1 MKKILVLTHEYYPF
15 KGGVARYC
23 YNMFKFFDVDD
34 YMVATDHT
42 EVLSKDN
49 VLHVNLTSKFIKPS
63 WLFSFWKIRK
73 IIKDNNIKQVFTPNI
88 LPLGSMAHW
97 LGVPYV
103 ISLHGLDINLAL
115 KNKPRL
121 TTKILKRAAKI
132 IVNTKNTAKLISH
145 LDIPKNKIH
154 LIYPSLDF
162 KIKYD
167 PNKLLKIKQSLKIKS
182 NDRVLLTVGRLNS
195 RKGQDMVIR
204 ALNQLKKDFN
214 LKYIIVGSGD
224 FKKELLLLIRKY
236 QLQNRVFIYSGVED
250 EDLIYY
256 YKLANIFV
264 MPNRSSE
271 TDIEG
276 FGIVFLEAARLSIPI
291 IGGDSGGVT
300 ELFTHEKDALLVKTD
315 NLDQLIEYIRRLLNN
330 PQEADKLAKR
340 AFARSQDFADAQEQS
355 LILSKI
361 L

>member
-1 MKKILVLTHEYYPF
+1 MKKTLLLTHEYYPF

-23 YNMFKFFDVDD
+23 YNMFKFFDKDD
-34 YMVATDHT
+34 YLVVTDHP
-42 EVLSKDN
+42 EVKTQDN
-49 VLHVNLTSKFIKPS
+49 IINVRLTHKFIKPS

-73 IIKDNNIKQVFTPNI
+73 IIKDNDIEQIFTPNI

-97 LGVPYV
+97 LGVPYI

-121 TTKILKRAAKI
+121 TAKILSRADKI

-145 LDIPKNKIH
+145 LKFPQDKIR
-154 LIYPSLDF
+154 LVYPSLDF
-162 KIKYD
+162 NASHNPD
-167 PNKLLKIKQSLKIKS
+167 KLLKIKQSLNIESGDKI
-182 NDRVLLTVGRLNS
+182 LLTVGRLNR
-195 RKGQDMVIR
+195 RKGQDIVIR
-204 ALNQLKKDFN
+204 AVNQLKKELN

-236 QLQNRVFIYSGVED
+236 QLQDRVFIYSGVED
-250 EDLIYY
+250 EDLICY
-256 YKLANIFV
+256 YKLADIFV
-264 MPNRSSE
+264 MPNRHDK

-276 FGIVFLEAARLSIPI
+276 FRVVFLEAARLSIPI
-291 IGGDSGGVT
+291 IGGNSGGVT
-300 ELFTHEKDALLVKTD
+300 ELFTHEKNALLV
-315 NLDQLIEYIRRLLNN
+315 NNENVDQLIEYIKRLLNN
-330 PQEADKLAKR
+330 PEEADKLAKR

-355 LILSKI
+355 LLLSKV